1 MCSKEQLHSDLL
13 LGVAFHHNIKWA
25 NPSLA
30 SAQCS
35 RIEIEGKIRSCSF
48 GLPCSAA
55 SHSVI
60 RSSGCPAARG
70 QQVREYLL
78 TSRLFLSCLISG
90 HLSFLGGGGTAPKRA
105 CYNAFFKSWE
115 ISGSFFSFFQ
125 WLSRRRKESYF
136 QPRRWWLIYVLIIA
150 GEHLTYAKL
159 KRPFPATRSSQGRK
173 WMPPP
178 NNF

>member
-48 GLPCSAA
+48 GLPCSTA

-78 TSRLFLSCLISG
+78 TSNSSFPV
-90 HLSFLGGGGTAPKRA
+90 SFLATFLFWGVGGQLPKEHVIMHFLKA
-105 CYNAFFKSWE
+105 GKFQAAFS
-115 ISGSFFSFFQ
+115 
-125 WLSRRRKESYF
+125 
-136 QPRRWWLIYVLIIA
+136 A
-150 GEHLTYAKL
+150 
-159 KRPFPATRSSQGRK
+159 SSSD
-173 WMPPP
+173 
-178 NNF
+178 